1 MATKK
6 RSPFGPTA
14 GEYTTEQVMNT
25 PGPVANPVFQNAL
38 NEVVAR
44 ILSGSNDL
52 SGFGLDG
59 SGGSGAARR
68 RKQNAAIMNI
78 FNRRQGEANKFYAG
92 QEKQATGTI
101 NKAMED
107 FLASLGGPTAYQNA
121 PVPNLPQTQMG
132 LLAQLQQYGASPEM
146 AQAQQATDAAYAQQ
160 MQDIFNRSN
169 QQMQGTDEAFYKSLQ
184 AGARGG
190 QAQSLMAL
198 ANLMAGLRAQTQSET
213 AGARDELLL
222 RALGL

>member
-1 MATKK
+1 MK
-6 RSPFGPTA
+6 
-14 GEYTTEQVMNT
+14 T
-25 PGPVANPVFQNAL
+25 PGPVANPVFQDAL
-38 NEVVAR
+38 NQVVTR
-44 ILSGSNDL
+44 LLTGSTDL
-52 SGFGLDG
+52 SGFGLTG
-59 SGGSGAARR
+59 GGGGSGAARR

-78 FNRRQGEANKFYAG
+78 FNRRQGEANRFYAG
-92 QEKQATGTI
+92 QEKQATSTI

-169 QQMQGTDEAFYKSLQ
+169 QQMQGTDEAFYRSLQ

-213 AGARDELLL
+213 AGARDEMLL